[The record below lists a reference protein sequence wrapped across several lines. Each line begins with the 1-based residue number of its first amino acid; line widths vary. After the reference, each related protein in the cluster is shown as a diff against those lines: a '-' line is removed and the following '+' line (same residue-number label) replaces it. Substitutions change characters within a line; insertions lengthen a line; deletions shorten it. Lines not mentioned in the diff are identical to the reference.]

1 MNPKLPRITCRDLVR
16 ALRRAGFEER
26 RQRGSHLTMRRQ
38 SDGKRVTVPVH
49 EGQTVPVGTLRAILR
64 DAGLTVEDL
73 MELL

>member
-73 MELL
+73 VELL

>member
-26 RQRGSHLTMRRQ
+26 RERGSHLTMRRP

-49 EGQTVPVGTLRAILR
+49 EGQTVPVGPLRAILR

-73 MELL
+73 VELL